1 MPPPDFLRRVGPW
14 SVLGSRAIYSNA
26 WISLREDRVIHPH
39 GAEGLYGVL
48 SFRHIAVGVV
58 PLTADHEV
66 ILVGQHRYPL
76 DYYSWEIPEGGGPMP
91 NHAAGGASPTEVESA
106 AEATAH
112 RELAE
117 ETGYSAGRLDYLGCF
132 ALSNSV
138 TDEIAHLYL
147 ARDLTPGEAQPEPT
161 EILQVKSVPF
171 VEACRMAE
179 EGEINESLSVIALL
193 RARHF
198 LTREKAGMAPAP
210 YRKMP

>member
-1 MPPPDFLRRVGPW
+1 MSLPDSMRRVGPW

-39 GAEGLYGVL
+39 GAEGIYGVV

-58 PLTADHEV
+58 PLTDAGEV

-76 DYYSWEIPEGGGPMP
+76 DYYSWEIPEGGGAMP
-91 NHAAGGASPTEVESA
+91 IIPAGTSASTEIEYAAQ
-106 AEATAH
+106 ATAH
-112 RELAE
+112 RELTE
-117 ETGYSAGRLDYLGCF
+117 ETGYTAGRLDYLGCF

-138 TDEIAHLYL
+138 TDEVAHLYL
-147 ARDLTPGEAQPEPT
+147 ARALSPGEATPEPT

-171 VEACRMAE
+171 SEACRMAE

-198 LTREKAGMAPAP
+198 LTREKAGMAPVP

>member
-1 MPPPDFLRRVGPW
+1 MSQPDALRRVGPW

-39 GAEGLYGVL
+39 GAEGIYGVV
-48 SFRHIAVGVV
+48 SFRHIAVGIV
-58 PLTADHEV
+58 PINAKGEV

-76 DYYSWEIPEGGGPMP
+76 DYYSWEIPEGGGTLPMI
-91 NHAAGGASPTEVESA
+91 AAGSSTQTEIEKA
-106 AEATAH
+106 AQATAH

-117 ETGYSAGRLDYLGCF
+117 ETGYTAARLDYLGCF

-138 TDEIAHLYL
+138 TDEVAHLYL
-147 ARDLTPGEAQPEPT
+147 ARELIPGEAQPEPT
-161 EILQVKSVPF
+161 EILQVKAVPF
-171 VEACRMAE
+171 AEACRMAE

-198 LTREKAGMAPAP
+198 LAREKAGMSPAP